1 MHKKKRYQN
10 SGSGQPEAPELNIMP
25 FIDIFSMLNTFLLVS
40 AAFLGLGILEVQ
52 IPFLSNSPDVK
63 DEPAR
68 TFTVRVDVEDTQ
80 VKVLS
85 LWTTPPD
92 EKKEETFKFDSAE
105 LDRYHKYMIDL
116 RMKVPE
122 NDKATVYAENTVTY
136 DNLVKVIDG
145 LKTLKEKEPSL
156 NLPSTDPKEA
166 KDGKRVESRFIF
178 EKVVIGSVIL

>member
-1 MHKKKRYQN
+1 MQKKKRYK
-10 SGSGQPEAPELNIMP
+10 SADSGQPDAPELNIMP

-63 DEPAR
+63 DEPQR
-68 TFTVRVDVEDTQ
+68 TFTVRVDVEDAQ
-80 VKVLS
+80 VKVTS
-85 LWTTPPD
+85 LWTAPPE
-92 EKKEETFKFDSAE
+92 EKKEDTFKFDTADLE
-105 LDRYHKYMIDL
+105 RYHKYMIDL

-122 NDKATVYAENTVTY
+122 NDKATVYADDTVSY

-156 NLPSTDPKEA
+156 NLPPPADS
-166 KDGKRVESRFIF
+166 KDGKRVDTRFIF
-178 EKVVIGSVIL
+178 DKVVIGSVIL